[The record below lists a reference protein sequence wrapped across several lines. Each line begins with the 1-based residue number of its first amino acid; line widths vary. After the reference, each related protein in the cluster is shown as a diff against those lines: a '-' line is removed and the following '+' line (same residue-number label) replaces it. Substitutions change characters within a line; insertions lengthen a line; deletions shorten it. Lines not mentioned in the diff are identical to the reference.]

1 MVIKTLSFILNK
13 IIQCKCFSN
22 HFPLQMGFIFLIFLD
37 LFFLVNPLGRCS
49 HVWHEMQ
56 NDTQL
61 DKISSNPKTLR
72 FVMAWHRKSRGT
84 NFVIKKRRN
93 NNKKKW
99 NKSGGW

>member
-49 HVWHEMQ
+49 HV
-56 NDTQL
+56 
-61 DKISSNPKTLR
+61 
-72 FVMAWHRKSRGT
+72 
-84 NFVIKKRRN
+84 
-93 NNKKKW
+93 
-99 NKSGGW
+99 